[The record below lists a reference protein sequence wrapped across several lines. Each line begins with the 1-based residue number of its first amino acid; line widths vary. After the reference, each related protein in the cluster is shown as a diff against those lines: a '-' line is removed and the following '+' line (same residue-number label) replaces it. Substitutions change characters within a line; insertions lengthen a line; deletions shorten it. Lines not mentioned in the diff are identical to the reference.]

1 MRNIKKLLI
10 STLVGVLGFSLAGC
24 NMIQKTPEA
33 IQKTVVAKV
42 GSDKVT
48 LGQVD
53 DRIKSV
59 VEQLKQQYGED
70 LTKSAEGKAALTEQ
84 RKQALDAIVTE
95 KVFLKK
101 AEDLKLVPSKDE
113 LDKEVSK
120 KFDDIKKVYQNEDQ
134 FNQALKSANFTVESL
149 KSYLADQVKI
159 QKVMDYIFK
168 DIKITDADI
177 EKYYNENK
185 AQFTQQ
191 PGAQLAHILVKTEDE
206 AKKIKDELN
215 KGAKF
220 EDLAAKYGTDATKDK
235 GGDLGFVAYNDTN
248 YDKDFM
254 AAAKNLKEGEISGPV
269 KSQFG
274 WHIIRATNIQKE
286 AKTKSLSEVKDQV
299 KDTLENNARD
309 AVYKKNLD
317 EWKKELKVETY
328 EDKL

>member
-1 MRNIKKLLI
+1 MRNIKRLLTI
-10 STLVGVLGFSLAGC
+10 TLVGVLGFSLAGC

-42 GSDKVT
+42 GSEKIT

-53 DRIKSV
+53 DRMKSII
-59 VEQLKQQYGED
+59 EQLKQQYGED
-70 LTKSAEGKAALTEQ
+70 LSKNKDAKDTLTEQ
-84 RKQALDAIVTE
+84 RKQYLDGMVTE

-101 AEDLKLVPSKDE
+101 AEELKLVPGKDE

-120 KFDDIKKVYQNEDQ
+120 KFDDIKKVYQNDDQ
-134 FNQALKSANFTVESL
+134 FNEALKSANFTTESL
-149 KSYLADQVKI
+149 KSYLAEQVKI

-168 DIKITDADI
+168 DIKVTDADI

-191 PGAQLAHILVKTEDE
+191 PGAQLGHILVKTEDE
-206 AKKIKDELN
+206 AKKIQDELN

-220 EDLAAKYGTDATKDK
+220 EDLAAKYGTDGTKDK
-235 GGDLGFVAYNDTN
+235 GGDLGFISYDDQN

-274 WHIIRATNIQKE
+274 WHIIKATNVQKE
-286 AKTKSLSEVKDQV
+286 AKTKSLEEVKDQV
-299 KDTLENNARD
+299 KETLENNARD
-309 AVYKKNLD
+309 AAYKKNLD

-328 EDKL
+328 ENKL

>member
-299 KDTLENNARD
+299 KDTLENNSRD
-309 AVYKKNLD
+309 AAYKKNLD

>member
-1 MRNIKKLLI
+1 MKNIKKLLI

-33 IQKTVVAKV
+33 IQKTVVAKI

-70 LTKSAEGKAALTEQ
+70 LTKSADGKAALTEQ

-206 AKKIKDELN
+206 AKKIKDQLN

-235 GGDLGFVAYNDTN
+235 GGDLGFIAYNDTN

-286 AKTKSLSEVKDQV
+286 AKTKSLSEVKDDV
-299 KDTLENNARD
+299 KNTLENNARD
-309 AVYKKNLD
+309 AAYKKNLD